1 MGIRPDTTLA
11 TWRATRRL
19 SSKGKKVKS
28 KFSNMLSPSSCLGWF
43 LYCFISSRSGGVAEA
58 VNEIFRISILGLCVK
73 NNHTIYVRTSPMSKA
88 FQNHRETHW
97 ILKVQSRTLILTHVV
112 ENNPDGFVQPDSL
125 FNCKMN
131 AISGRLR
138 KRNGASQQTPNARKL
153 SHCAILLEVSDA
165 A

>member
-1 MGIRPDTTLA
+1 
-11 TWRATRRL
+11 
-19 SSKGKKVKS
+19 
-28 KFSNMLSPSSCLGWF
+28 
-43 LYCFISSRSGGVAEA
+43 
-58 VNEIFRISILGLCVK
+58 
-73 NNHTIYVRTSPMSKA
+73 MSKA

-125 FNCKMN
+125 FNCEMN